1 MFETAIYTLRL
12 DDETS
17 REGPSGHLTDAQ
29 RLSLFETVW
38 ENIPYKMLDKLV
50 EEIKQDANQRH

>member
-12 DDETS
+12 DDKTS
-17 REGPSGHLTDAQ
+17 REGPGGHLTPSQ

-50 EEIKQDANQRH
+50 EEIKQNAN

>member
-17 REGPSGHLTDAQ
+17 NDGVHLTDKQ
-29 RLSLFETVW
+29 RLGLFETVW
-38 ENIPYKMLDKLV
+38 KNIPYKLLDKLV
-50 EEIKQDANQRH
+50 EETRKDEIQRY